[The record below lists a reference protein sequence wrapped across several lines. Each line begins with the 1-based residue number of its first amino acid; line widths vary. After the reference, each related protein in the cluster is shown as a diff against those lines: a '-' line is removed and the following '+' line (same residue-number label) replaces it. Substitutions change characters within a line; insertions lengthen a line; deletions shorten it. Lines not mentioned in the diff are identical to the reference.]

1 MTDSNISYAVTSFH
15 GWERQVLGL
24 RNSNRETEESIEY
37 LNWRYATPEGAP
49 AARIYWARVGA
60 DAPIGM
66 AAAIFRWYWIKGSR
80 RPVAVIG
87 DISVEA
93 KWRSKGVGEGLLRFM
108 SDDIGRIAPPILGFV
123 IPTEAARRLLER
135 VGWSSSGELV
145 PWVYVLD
152 LKRWASRVPIGRQAF
167 RPFGLI
173 FRFLNGTW
181 LRLHCSADARL
192 TVTNRLD
199 SELISLIER
208 CPPPG
213 DVTRDLRDSAVWR
226 YDSHPHGRFQ
236 FAVLKRGSEAKA
248 LIIFEEEADTA
259 TCTVYDIVSESEAY
273 CRHAFA
279 RFVLRCMDA
288 PGLCS
293 VRVPLDAGHPVRR
306 VLRRLGFLARPADAR
321 FAIYNAAPEDAHA
334 DWRVT
339 LGDKD
344 T

>member
-1 MTDSNISYAVTSFH
+1 MTDSDISYAVTGLQ

-24 RNSNRETEESIEY
+24 RNSNRETDESMEY

-60 DAPIGM
+60 EAPIGV

-93 KWRSKGVGEGLLRFM
+93 NWRSKGVGEGLLRFM
-108 SDDIGRIAPPILGFV
+108 SDDIGSIAPPILGFV
-123 IPTEAARRLLER
+123 IPTEPARRLLER
-135 VGWSSSGELV
+135 VGWASRGELV

-152 LKRWASRVPIGRQAF
+152 LKRWASRVPMGRVAF
-167 RPFGLI
+167 RPLGRI
-173 FRFLNGTW
+173 FRSLNRAW

-199 SELISLIER
+199 SELLSLIER
-208 CPPPG
+208 CPPAG
-213 DVTRDLRDSAVWR
+213 EVTRDLRDSAVWR
-226 YDSHPHGRFQ
+226 YERHPHGRFR

-248 LIIFEEEADTA
+248 LVIFEEEADKA

-288 PGLCS
+288 PELDS
-293 VRVPLDAGHPVRR
+293 VRVPLDSGHPARL
-306 VLRRLGFLARPADAR
+306 VLRRLGFLARPADAH
-321 FAIYNAAPEDAHA
+321 FAIYNSAPEEMHA